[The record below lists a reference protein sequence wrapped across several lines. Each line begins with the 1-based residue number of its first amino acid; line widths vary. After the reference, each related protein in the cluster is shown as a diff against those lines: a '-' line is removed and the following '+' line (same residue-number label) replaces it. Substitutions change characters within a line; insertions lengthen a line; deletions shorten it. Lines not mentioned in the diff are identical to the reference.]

1 MGGRE
6 GVVYLEPIDLERLGK
21 YLDLS
26 STEVLYRFGRR
37 DEDGELVL
45 GQNENGDCVFLAD
58 SKCSV
63 YDARPIQCKSY
74 PFLPLTDFTPV
85 ESASW
90 WRREKD
96 HCPGIGK
103 GRIYSKKEIEAIAR
117 GKDSAKGFVRSLNPR
132 SCSKK
137 L

>member
-6 GVVYLEPIDLERLGK
+6 GVVYLEPVDLERLGK
-21 YLDLS
+21 ALGL
-26 STEVLYRFGRR
+26 TAREVRYRFAGR

-45 GQNENGDCVFLAD
+45 GRNEQGDCVFL
-58 SKCSV
+58 SRSQCSV
-63 YDARPIQCKSY
+63 YDARPIQCQSY

-96 HCPGIGK
+96 HCPGIGQ
-103 GRIYSKKEIEAIAR
+103 GRFYSKKQIEAIAR
-117 GKDSAKGFVRSLNPR
+117 GKSPAKGFEVV
-132 SCSKK
+132 
-137 L
+137 